1 MVNNLKLDFIE
12 SINILESLARKN
24 SISLP
29 AEICR
34 FLLNEFKLSST
45 FVAEEIS
52 KNEFKILGSISNSDE
67 FSIKSILNL
76 SNYDSVI
83 ENSKYENDLISECII
98 STDRKYENFESY
110 LIFISEDKK
119 ILIVMQHKAI
129 LDKNE
134 KTQQIQLLRFLQNI
148 FKIWKNLENSQSTN
162 QSVNSIDFLDKTI
175 KGIVKEIR
183 TISGLLTLA
192 KEENSSNNV
201 ESYLDEIKAN
211 YQTTLKSC
219 TDLIELIS
227 LESNEQKFSE
237 SKIEVSELINTISNR
252 IKSENA
258 DFKIQSEV
266 ASNKIYT
273 NKEHL
278 EYIISNSVKLM
289 LNISKS
295 NTVKVNS
302 DISLDNK
309 LRIRISTNSSG
320 IPTNK
325 LENLSSPFE
334 IKELSK
340 FESGLSLTL
349 IVKYIELLNGNL
361 KFVNDKEFSLNI
373 QIPIKINEKVSEE
386 IPKQI
391 TELLKK
397 DKILV
402 IESDNESSK
411 LLKNHLNR
419 WNYETEIVNTG
430 NIALNL
436 IKDNKYVAV
445 ILNIDQENE
454 NSLELLQKLKNSKST
469 RNTPVIVFTVEP
481 EKEKIYLMGAVEYL
495 VKPINYNNLVEI
507 LTSYKL
513 RRNSTVLCVDDDQ
526 PTLNL
531 LKQAVQTAG
540 FNVVAEHR
548 PELVMDLILEK
559 ELDLAIIDLEMPKI
573 NGFDLIKLVKSH
585 DKFSKLPIII
595 YTGKEDYHDDL
606 QKIDGMFVDL
616 LEKKSTSFNELENTI
631 MNMIKSYEQPNIAKE
646 TQDNSNG
653 PKILMAEDYKHSQII
668 VTRLLKKSG
677 FENVIVVE
685 NGEEA
690 LNICEHDKID
700 LILMDMQM
708 PVMNGF
714 EATGKI
720 RELEGYADT
729 PIIALTAFAMKGD
742 REKCLEAGA
751 TDYIPKPIDS
761 KEFIEK
767 VKYYT
772 QVEAKV

>member
-119 ILIVMQHKAI
+119 ILIAMQHKAI

-201 ESYLDEIKAN
+201 ESYLDEMKVN

-349 IVKYIELLNGNL
+349 IAKYIELLNGNL

-436 IKDNKYVAV
+436 VKDNKYVAV

-540 FNVVAEHR
+540 FNVVSEHR